1 MGESQRRLFAPTF
14 NRSVK
19 VETKDERITSDGGV
33 LLLREADHRLGL
45 VESLATGLA
54 DPRNPDKIRY
64 TLIELIRERLYG
76 MAQGYSAQDDC
87 DRLAHDPGF
96 KIAVWDRRGDEVIQE
111 RLASQPTQSRLVDIL
126 SHTGNRE
133 ALRGS
138 LAEWTNRHL
147 RATGS
152 DRTVRQATIDIDSF
166 PLTVHGQQAG
176 GAYNGHYQDTVYHPI
191 VASLCSGG
199 NYDNT
204 RTGARLGNG
213 FIHAVLRAGNVHTAQ
228 GSKRFLRNVIQK
240 ARGMAWHFDLRLD
253 AGFTSGKNMD
263 FMTDEKV
270 RFVGRLKTNARLDAL
285 AEPHL
290 SRPPGR
296 PPREGYQWVIE
307 LGWYR
312 ADSWKH
318 AQRLIL
324 VIVDRPDPKSG
335 QLFLIPEYFF
345 LVTNY
350 PPDMRGGEALLEHYR
365 QRGTFEDRLGEFNQA
380 IGPHLSQA
388 NFAENEVT
396 FLLALLSY
404 NLSSCLRLEL
414 EADLGGCWDLGRFR
428 DYVLKA
434 GGRVV
439 KHSGRLL
446 FYVASAV
453 SGFWS
458 CLASCLGAWRFPT
471 SLTPPSGPQPRPWMP
486 PPRHAHLHLVLRD

>member
-1 MGESQRRLFAPTF
+1 MGESQTRLFEPTF
-14 NRSVK
+14 NRSIK

-45 VESLATGLA
+45 VESLASQLC
-54 DPRNPDKIRY
+54 DPRDPDRIRY
-64 TLIELIRERLYG
+64 TLTELVRERVYG
-76 MAQGYSAQDDC
+76 MAQGYSAQDDA
-87 DRLAHDPGF
+87 DRLAHDPAF
-96 KIAVWDRRGDEVIQE
+96 KMAVWDRKGDDVIQE

-126 SHTGNRE
+126 SRTGNRE

-147 RATGS
+147 RATGD
-152 DRTVRQATIDIDSF
+152 DRPVRHATIDVDSF
-166 PLTVHGQQAG
+166 PLTVYGQQAG
-176 GAYNGHYQDTVYHPI
+176 GAYNGYYRETVYHPI
-191 VASLCSGG
+191 VASLCTGG
-199 NYDNT
+199 NYDNI

-213 FIHAVLRAGNVHTAQ
+213 FIHAVLRAGNVHTSQ
-228 GSKRFLRNVIQK
+228 GGKRFLRNVIQK
-240 ARGMAWHFDLRLD
+240 ARSMAWHFDLRLD

-263 FMTDEKV
+263 FLTDDKV

-285 AEPHL
+285 AEPYL
-290 SRPPGR
+290 TRPPGR
-296 PPREGYQWVIE
+296 PPKEGYQWVIE
-307 LGWYR
+307 LGSHR

-324 VIVDRPDPKSG
+324 VVVDRPDPGSG
-335 QLFLIPEYFF
+335 QLLLMPEYFF

-350 PPDMRGGEALLEHYR
+350 PPGMRSAVAALEHYR

-388 NFAENEVT
+388 DFAENEVT

-404 NLSSCLRLEL
+404 NLSSFLRLEL
-414 EADLGGCWDLGRFR
+414 ETELGGCWDLGRFR

-446 FYVASAV
+446 VYVAGAV

-458 CLASCLGAWRFPT
+458 LLASCFDAWQFPT
-471 SLTPPSGPQPRPWMP
+471 SLTHPTGPQPRRWMP
-486 PPRHAHLHLVLRD
+486 PPRHAHLRLVLRE

>member
-1 MGESQRRLFAPTF
+1 MGESQARLFEPTF

-45 VESLATGLA
+45 VESVAAELY
-54 DPRNPDKIRY
+54 DPRRPDRIRY
-64 TLIELIRERLYG
+64 TLTELVRERIYG
-76 MAQGYSAQDDC
+76 MAQGYSAQDDA
-87 DRLAHDPGF
+87 DRLAHDPAF
-96 KIAVWDRRGDEVIQE
+96 KMAVWDRKGDDVIQE

-126 SHTGNRE
+126 SRKGNRE
-133 ALRGS
+133 ALRGA
-138 LAEWTNRHL
+138 LAQWTNRHL
-147 RATGS
+147 RATGD
-152 DRTVRQATIDIDSF
+152 DRLVRHATVDVDSF
-166 PLTVHGQQAG
+166 PLTVYGRQAG
-176 GAYNGHYQDTVYHPI
+176 GAYNGYYRETVYHPI
-191 VASLCSGG
+191 VASLCTGG

-213 FIHAVLRAGNVHTAQ
+213 FIHAVLRAGNVHTSQ
-228 GSKRFLRNVIQK
+228 GGKRFLRNVIQK

-253 AGFTSGKNMD
+253 AGFTSGENMD
-263 FMTDEKV
+263 FLTDEKV
-270 RFVGRLKTNARLDAL
+270 HFVGRLKTNARLDAL

-290 SRPPGR
+290 TRPAGR
-296 PPREGYQWVIE
+296 PPKEGYQWVVE
-307 LGWYR
+307 LGPYR

-324 VIVDRPDPKSG
+324 VVVDRPDPHSG
-335 QLFLIPEYFF
+335 QLFLMPEYFF

-350 PPDMRGGEALLEHYR
+350 RPDMRGAELLLEHYR

-388 NFAENEVT
+388 EFAENEVT

-414 EADLGGCWDLGRFR
+414 ETDLGGCWDLGRFR

-439 KHSGRLL
+439 KRSGRLL
-446 FYVASAV
+446 VYVAAAV

-458 CLASCLGAWRFPT
+458 RLASCLSGWRFPT
-471 SLTPPSGPQPRPWMP
+471 SIRPPSGPRPRPWMP
-486 PPRHAHLHLVLRD
+486 PPHHAHLRLVLRD